1 VFDSIAKANN
11 NLVVVGK
18 SRLEPYDMAIQLPE
32 SFKSP
37 EVAGKNRNEICH
49 IHGTEG
55 SYHVTLS
62 CADAKEV
69 ISKGWGERHRLAG
82 TYLNLGY
89 TFVYAPRDLEEVE
102 IMGKVFRAGIAFMSG
117 GKEVA

>member
-1 VFDSIAKANN
+1 
-11 NLVVVGK
+11 
-18 SRLEPYDMAIQLPE
+18 M
-32 SFKSP
+32 
-37 EVAGKNRNEICH
+37 
-49 IHGTEG
+49 
-55 SYHVTLS
+55 TLS

-102 IMGKVFRAGIAFMSG
+102 IMGKVFKAGIAFMSG

>member
-1 VFDSIAKANN
+1 MFHSIAKANN
-11 NLVVVGK
+11 NLVIVGK
-18 SRLEPYDMAIQLPE
+18 SRLEPYDVGIQLPE
-32 SFKSP
+32 DFKTP

-49 IHGTEG
+49 IHGIEG

-62 CADAKEV
+62 CADAEV
-69 ISKGWGERHRLAG
+69 ISKGWGERHRLAR

-117 GKEVA
+117 GKDVA

>member
-1 VFDSIAKANN
+1 MFDSIAKVNN
-11 NLVVVGK
+11 DLVVVGT
-18 SRLEPYDMAIQLPE
+18 SRLEAHDVGIQLPE
-32 SFKSP
+32 SFNPP

-89 TFVYAPRDLEEVE
+89 TFLYAPRDLEEVE

-117 GKEVA
+117 GKKVF

>member
-1 VFDSIAKANN
+1 MFDSIAEVNKD
-11 NLVVVGK
+11 LVVVGT
-18 SRLEPYDMAIQLPE
+18 SRLEPHDVGIQLPE
-32 SFKSP
+32 SFKPP

-117 GKEVA
+117 GKEVF

>member
-1 VFDSIAKANN
+1 
-11 NLVVVGK
+11 VGK
-18 SRLEPYDMAIQLPE
+18 SRLEPYDVAMLLPE
-32 SFKSP
+32 DFKPP
-37 EVAGKNRNEICH
+37 EVAGKNRNEVSH

-69 ISKGWGERHRLAG
+69 ISNGWGERHRLAG

-89 TFVYAPRDLEEVE
+89 VFVYAPRDLEEVE
-102 IMGKVFRAGIAFMSG
+102 VMGKMLKAGIAFMSG
-117 GKEVA
+117 GKEVS